1 MLTLNTDS
9 APSIANE
16 HEEFIWM
23 QQLQEPEQV
32 KYQLAVWQVNPYPDL
47 TILHK
52 SIVHLLEIHTDLNV
66 RYQFTDDGDLYK
78 YPDTDFSACIQ
89 TEQIQEKQLV
99 TLLAQLMQQSWQPET
114 TPPFLVTVIS
124 TENKVFLALRLHPI
138 LAQQFTLDDL
148 IQEIQIAYISNTGV
162 PHQLELLPLD
172 LTVLNIPATPAQPA
186 NTESLPDI
194 ILAEFRNTLAEPD
207 MTADDDFFDFGG
219 HSLLATRVIGN
230 LQKNHGIKL
239 NFNDFFKS
247 PTAGALAK
255 IARQQQPAVSSA
267 EVQPDQSAPLTLAQ
281 DFLWQAYSA
290 FDFSPIYNLPF
301 AIEFQQP
308 VNEEILHQAFNDL
321 IIRHIGLRTLFK
333 TDKQQT
339 RQYTVPVAELNQYK
353 WFWPVSD
360 SHGVT
365 LSGEAAYK
373 FDLTR
378 ELPLRIRLLTADN
391 GNTVLSFLVHHM
403 VIDEWSLNTIMTDL
417 IHAYAARQQ
426 GQAPVWA
433 NTVPAIH
440 EFARRQQ
447 QNGIN
452 RQHLDYWRSR
462 LQGAKKGL
470 TLNTDTITLPE
481 NTVPQV
487 KWLEIRF
494 DSAFHQ
500 HISAFAKLHHAS
512 IFSVFYTAIATILQ
526 KEGNLDEIVIG
537 TSASGRT
544 DPNYFDTVGY
554 FTTMVAHRTRFTP
567 QQSFTALLAN
577 TSEQINESMDY
588 ADIPINYIQQALG
601 IPDNEGLMF
610 DVYIHI
616 HSNNAL
622 NGQLSTARGAIPYR
636 QILPERNES
645 MFGLHFE
652 IMENQIN
659 NQYSLSMII
668 TYQAHRYPTVL
679 VERIATEVQQ
689 LLNDLAKQASA

>member
-78 YPDTDFSACIQ
+78 YPDADFSACIQ
-89 TEQIQEKQLV
+89 TEQIQEKQLI

-148 IQEIQIAYISNTGV
+148 IQEIQTAYTGITGA

-230 LQKNHGIKL
+230 LQKNYGIKL

-255 IARQQQPAVSSA
+255 IARQQQPAVSAA

-353 WFWPVSD
+353 WFWAVSD

-417 IHAYAARQQ
+417 SHAYAARLQ
-426 GQAPVWA
+426 GQAPVWV

-470 TLNTDTITLPE
+470 TLNTDAITLPE
-481 NTVPQV
+481 NTAPQV

-512 IFSVFYTAIATILQ
+512 IFSVFYTVIATILQ

-567 QQSFTALLAN
+567 QQSFTALLAD

-622 NGQLSTARGAIPYR
+622 NGQLNTARGAILYR

>member
-52 SIVHLLEIHTDLNV
+52 SIVHLLEIHLDLNV

-78 YPDTDFSACIQ
+78 YPDADFSACIQ

-124 TENKVFLALRLHPI
+124 IENKVFLALRLHPI

-148 IQEIQIAYISNTGV
+148 IQEIQTAYTSSTGA

-172 LTVLNIPATPAQPA
+172 LTGLNIPATPAQPA

-255 IARQQQPAVSSA
+255 IARQQQPAVSAA

-365 LSGEAAYK
+365 LSSEAAYK

-403 VIDEWSLNTIMTDL
+403 VIDEWSLNTIMADL
-417 IHAYAARQQ
+417 SHAYAARLQ

-470 TLNTDTITLPE
+470 TLNTDAITE
-481 NTVPQV
+481 NTAPQV

-567 QQSFTALLAN
+567 QQSFTALLAD

>member
-78 YPDTDFSACIQ
+78 YPDADFSACIQ
-89 TEQIQEKQLV
+89 TEQIQEKQLI

-148 IQEIQIAYISNTGV
+148 IQEIQATYTSNTGA

-172 LTVLNIPATPAQPA
+172 LTVLNIPATLAQPA

-417 IHAYAARQQ
+417 SHAYAARQQ

-452 RQHLDYWRSR
+452 SQHLDYWRSR

-567 QQSFTALLAN
+567 QQSFTVLLAD

-679 VERIATEVQQ
+679 VERIAKEVQQ

>member
-32 KYQLAVWQVNPYPDL
+32 KYQLAVWQVKPYPDL

-52 SIVHLLEIHTDLNV
+52 SIVHLLEIHSDLNV

-78 YPDTDFSACIQ
+78 YPDADFSACIQ
-89 TEQIQEKQLV
+89 TEQIQEEQLV

-114 TPPFLVTVIS
+114 TSPFLVTVIS
-124 TENKVFLALRLHPI
+124 TENKVFLALRLHSI

-148 IQEIQIAYISNTGV
+148 IQEIQIAYTSNTGA
-162 PHQLELLPLD
+162 PYQLELLPLD

-353 WFWPVSD
+353 WFWAVSD

-417 IHAYAARQQ
+417 SHAYAARLQ
-426 GQAPVWA
+426 GQAPVWT

-481 NTVPQV
+481 NTAPQV

-567 QQSFTALLAN
+567 QQLFTALLAD

-622 NGQLSTARGAIPYR
+622 NGQLNTARGAIPYR

>member
-32 KYQLAVWQVNPYPDL
+32 KYQLAVWQVKPYPDL

-78 YPDTDFSACIQ
+78 YPDADFSACIQ
-89 TEQIQEKQLV
+89 TEQIQEKQLI

-114 TPPFLVTVIS
+114 TPPFLVTIIS

-148 IQEIQIAYISNTGV
+148 IQEIQATYTGITGA

-417 IHAYAARQQ
+417 SHAYAARQQ

-481 NTVPQV
+481 NTALQV

-494 DSAFHQ
+494 DSALHQ

-567 QQSFTALLAN
+567 QQSFTALLAD

-588 ADIPINYIQQALG
+588 ADIPINYIQQSLG

-622 NGQLSTARGAIPYR
+622 NGQLNTARGAIPYR

>member
-78 YPDTDFSACIQ
+78 YPDADFSACIQ
-89 TEQIQEKQLV
+89 TEQIQEKQLI

-148 IQEIQIAYISNTGV
+148 IQEIQATYTSNTGA

-172 LTVLNIPATPAQPA
+172 LTGLNIPATPAQPA

-207 MTADDDFFDFGG
+207 MTVDDDFFDFGG

-255 IARQQQPAVSSA
+255 IARQQQPAVSAA

-353 WFWPVSD
+353 WFWAVSD

-417 IHAYAARQQ
+417 SHAYAARLQ

-481 NTVPQV
+481 NTAPQV

-554 FTTMVAHRTRFTP
+554 FTTMVAHRTHFTP
-567 QQSFTALLAN
+567 QQSFTALLAD

-622 NGQLSTARGAIPYR
+622 NGQLNTARGAIPYR

-689 LLNDLAKQASA
+689 LLNDLAKQASV

>member
-78 YPDTDFSACIQ
+78 YPDADFSACIQ

-99 TLLAQLMQQSWQPET
+99 TFLAQLMQQSWQPET

-148 IQEIQIAYISNTGV
+148 IQEIQATYTSNTGA

-417 IHAYAARQQ
+417 SHAYAARLQ

-481 NTVPQV
+481 NTAPQV

-567 QQSFTALLAN
+567 QQSFTALLAD

>member
-78 YPDTDFSACIQ
+78 YPDADFSACIQ

-148 IQEIQIAYISNTGV
+148 IQEIQTAYTSSTGA

-172 LTVLNIPATPAQPA
+172 LTVLNIPDTPAQPA

-255 IARQQQPAVSSA
+255 IARQQQPAVSAA

-417 IHAYAARQQ
+417 SHAYAARLQ

-481 NTVPQV
+481 NTAPQV

-567 QQSFTALLAN
+567 QQSFTALLAD

>member
-66 RYQFTDDGDLYK
+66 RYQFTDDGNLYK
-78 YPDTDFSACIQ
+78 YPDADFSACIQ
-89 TEQIQEKQLV
+89 TEQIQEKQLI

-148 IQEIQIAYISNTGV
+148 IQEIQATYTSNTGA

-567 QQSFTALLAN
+567 QQSFTVLLAD

>member
-32 KYQLAVWQVNPYPDL
+32 KYQLAVWQVKPYPDL

-52 SIVHLLEIHTDLNV
+52 SIVQLLEIHTDLNV

-78 YPDTDFSACIQ
+78 YPDADFSACIQ
-89 TEQIQEKQLV
+89 TEQIQEKQLI

-148 IQEIQIAYISNTGV
+148 IQEIQAIYTSSTGA

-255 IARQQQPAVSSA
+255 IARQQQPAVSAA

-353 WFWPVSD
+353 WFWAVSD

-391 GNTVLSFLVHHM
+391 GNTALSFLVHHM

-417 IHAYAARQQ
+417 SHAYAARLQ
-426 GQAPVWA
+426 GQAPVWT

-481 NTVPQV
+481 NTAPQV

-567 QQSFTALLAN
+567 QQSFTALLAD

-622 NGQLSTARGAIPYR
+622 NGQLNTARGAIPYR